1 MRTPD
6 AAHAERLA
14 AFGAVSTQLSLLGDR
29 RLGEVVAAAEPL
41 GSGIGGRSAR
51 LTVAGRR
58 VFVKRVP
65 LTDVERR
72 PEHVR
77 STANVFGLPVFYQ
90 YGVGSAGFGAWRE
103 LAAHIM
109 TTGWVLSDACP
120 RFPLLYHWR
129 VLPDS
134 PPDGFAD
141 EFGGVDGAVAHWEG
155 SPAVRER
162 LEAIGR
168 SSASVV
174 LFLEH
179 VPHTLAAWLD
189 GRRVAAG
196 REGTG
201 GGGSGGDV
209 PYGWVE
215 EELARG
221 TAFMSAHGFVH
232 FDAHFAN
239 VLTDGRR
246 LYFADLGLAL
256 SSAFELAPDESDF
269 LADHRDYDRCYAAA
283 HLLRHHLPT
292 GVRAGTDHEA
302 FLRDWVEGRR
312 PDGVCG
318 AVGAITER
326 HARTSLVLDGF
337 HRRLFTDGKHTP
349 YPRAA
354 IERALR
360 AAGGAGAGSPGRAR

>member
-109 TTGWVLSDACP
+109 TTGWVLSDA
-120 RFPLLYHWR
+120 
-129 VLPDS
+129 
-134 PPDGFAD
+134 
-141 EFGGVDGAVAHWEG
+141 
-155 SPAVRER
+155 
-162 LEAIGR
+162 
-168 SSASVV
+168 
-174 LFLEH
+174 
-179 VPHTLAAWLD
+179 
-189 GRRVAAG
+189 
-196 REGTG
+196 
-201 GGGSGGDV
+201 
-209 PYGWVE
+209 
-215 EELARG
+215 
-221 TAFMSAHGFVH
+221 
-232 FDAHFAN
+232 HFAN

-269 LADHRDYDRCYAAA
+269 LADHTDYDRCYAAA

-312 PDGVCG
+312 PDGVPG

-349 YPRAA
+349 YPRAD

-360 AAGGAGAGSPGRAR
+360 AAAGDGAGSPGRAR